1 VVLPPGAAAE
11 VPHGPVDGDVADIEL
26 DVSPFVEAAPLPRTD
41 SIMRAAMSG
50 RSSTTAK
57 TLAAT
62 AAAANK
68 TP

>member
-1 VVLPPGAAAE
+1 VVLPPGALAGVA
-11 VPHGPVDGDVADIEL
+11 HGPVDCDVADIEL
-26 DVSPFVEAAPLPRTD
+26 EVSPFVEVAPLPRTD
-41 SIMRAAMSG
+41 SITRSAMSG
-50 RSSTTAK
+50 RSSTTTK